1 LHTGSQLDLSIDRR
15 AGPEAP
21 DSDRRAEA
29 RGART
34 RDPGSMCIDRS
45 CAAAAAELAARRSAL
60 VDALDALDRGDP
72 GADPIAAIDCA
83 LAVQA
88 AEAVVEREALNAP
101 ALPA

>member
-1 LHTGSQLDLSIDRR
+1 
-15 AGPEAP
+15 
-21 DSDRRAEA
+21 
-29 RGART
+29 
-34 RDPGSMCIDRS
+34 MCIDRS

-72 GADPIAAIDCA
+72 AADPIAAIDCA

>member
-1 LHTGSQLDLSIDRR
+1 LHTGSQLDLSIARST
-15 AGPEAP
+15 AG
-21 DSDRRAEA
+21 
-29 RGART
+29 
-34 RDPGSMCIDRS
+34 
-45 CAAAAAELAARRSAL
+45 
-60 VDALDALDRGDP
+60 RGDP